1 MKHSCWQS
9 YQKVPRGRHSSR
21 VTACNCIVALK
32 SNKVRTIRQK
42 SQQSK
47 VNTSDSAT
55 KGLEVNVTD

>member
-9 YQKVPRGRHSSR
+9 YQKVPRGRYSSR

-47 VNTSDSAT
+47 VNTSDSAN
-55 KGLEVNVTD
+55 KGRGECD